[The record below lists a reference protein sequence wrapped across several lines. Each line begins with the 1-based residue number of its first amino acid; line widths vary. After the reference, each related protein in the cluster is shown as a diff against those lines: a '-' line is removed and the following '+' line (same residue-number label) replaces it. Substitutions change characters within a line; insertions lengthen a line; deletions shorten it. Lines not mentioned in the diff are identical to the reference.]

1 MRFFL
6 NACIFGQVSTVA
18 IREELQTEL
27 AEVSIT
33 IWLTQSTLFNAYRQQ
48 DMRDMSNHR
57 PKSGACV
64 AARLQADLAQ
74 E

>member
-1 MRFFL
+1 MH
-6 NACIFGQVSTVA
+6 FGQVSTVA
-18 IREELQTEL
+18 IREELQAEL

-33 IWLTQSTLFNAYRQQ
+33 TWLTQCTLFNACRQQ
-48 DMRDMSNHR
+48 DTREISNHR